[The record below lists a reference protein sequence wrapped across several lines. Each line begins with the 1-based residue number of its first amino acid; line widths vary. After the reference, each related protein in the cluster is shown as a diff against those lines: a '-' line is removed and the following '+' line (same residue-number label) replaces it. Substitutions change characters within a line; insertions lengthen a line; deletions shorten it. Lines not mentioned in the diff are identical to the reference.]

1 MRTVAHPTPQGA
13 SCDGVTIPS
22 AARARIMID
31 RIPAIA
37 GSIIT
42 RVRIRTQGVRRSA
55 TASTSMVHRHET
67 KRSPVATL
75 QRHSALRSHRR
86 RVPAVSL
93 RQGGGWHRSTRAR
106 TQCARPVSQPAAS
119 IPSQHNRSRAETEH
133 DKRSLHAGRLL
144 DVVPEAMSECPQRR
158 TPS

>member
-67 KRSPVATL
+67 KRSPVAKFAAPLRTAITSTKSSGSEL
-75 QRHSALRSHRR
+75 APGRRMAPIDACPNTVCSASFSAR
-86 RVPAVSL
+86 RVN
-93 RQGGGWHRSTRAR
+93 
-106 TQCARPVSQPAAS
+106 SQP
-119 IPSQHNRSRAETEH
+119 
-133 DKRSLHAGRLL
+133 
-144 DVVPEAMSECPQRR
+144 PQQK
-158 TPS
+158 PC